1 MKRLLLTLVVIAL
14 YIAHQDFWNW
24 RKVYPMA
31 FGFIPIGLF
40 YHACFVVASSLVLWM
55 LVTFAW
61 PAHLEAEVAE
71 VEGTPQGQGTTAV
84 KAKEE
89 DAR

>member
-1 MKRLLLTLVVIAL
+1 MKRILLTLVVIAL
-14 YIAHQDFWNW
+14 YISHQDIWNW

-31 FGFIPIGLF
+31 FGFVPIGLF

-55 LVTFAW
+55 LVTYAW

-71 VEGTPQGQGTTAV
+71 VEGQQQGT
-84 KAKEE
+84 KAGAAEEE